1 MKILYLNN
9 ISELTQHNYT
19 ANGLQRSTKTAINSR
34 KKAINA
40 NAASCMLII
49 NANAKVRADNTRQI
63 FIHSY
68 NTGAALVIVRHL
80 ILMKHGKNKSLVVP
94 FMTAGQVGKG
104 RGAAG
109 EGGEG
114 RVGSNPQARDR
125 VLYVCVDGYPYS
137 RWRKKGFISKWQ

>member
-1 MKILYLNN
+1 
-9 ISELTQHNYT
+9 
-19 ANGLQRSTKTAINSR
+19 
-34 KKAINA
+34 
-40 NAASCMLII
+40 MLII

-68 NTGAALVIVRHL
+68 NKGAALVIVRHL

-109 EGGEG
+109 EGGEHGLG
-114 RVGSNPQARDR
+114 RQQPPSKAQCV
-125 VLYVCVDGYPYS
+125 VCVS
-137 RWRKKGFISKWQ
+137 VCRWISL

>member
-1 MKILYLNN
+1 
-9 ISELTQHNYT
+9 
-19 ANGLQRSTKTAINSR
+19 
-34 KKAINA
+34 
-40 NAASCMLII
+40 MLII
-49 NANAKVRADNTRQI
+49 NANAKVRADNARQI

-109 EGGEG
+109 EGEG
-114 RVGSNPQARDR
+114 ARVGRQQPPSKAQC
-125 VLYVCVDGYPYS
+125 VVCVCACV
-137 RWRKKGFISKWQ
+137 